1 MATLKQHNI
10 IADSAEKRGFLNVLD
25 VLCGRLENVLIT
37 IAGSMIIISMAITFI
52 DVVMRYAFNSPLSWV
67 FDFITMYLL
76 PGCYFLAFSYA
87 LRTGNHLKV
96 DYFKNK
102 FPANFTKWCVSFFG
116 LVASILF
123 LYITYT
129 YSGRAY
135 SAWEENEVI
144 YGAVNWLIWPSELI
158 IAISSFT
165 FSFRLIIK
173 TMEQFIVGGGE
184 L

>member
-1 MATLKQHNI
+1 MATVQQHKI
-10 IADSAEKRGFLNVLD
+10 VADSAEKSGFLNILD
-25 VLCGRLENVLIT
+25 VICRRLENTLIAV
-37 IAGSMIIISMAITFI
+37 AGSMIMISMVITFI
-52 DVVMRYAFNSPLSWV
+52 DVVMRYIFNSPLSWV

-102 FPANFTKWCVSFFG
+102 FPKKFTKSCVSLFG
-116 LVASILF
+116 LTASVLF
-123 LYITYT
+123 IYITYT
-129 YSGRAY
+129 YTLRAH

-144 YGAVNWLIWPSELI
+144 YGAINWLIWPSELI

-165 FSFRLIIK
+165 FSFRLLIK
-173 TMEQFIVGGGE
+173 TIEQFIADGGE

>member
-1 MATLKQHNI
+1 MATIQQHKI
-10 IADSAEKRGFLNVLD
+10 VADPAEKSGLLNILD
-25 VLCGRLENVLIT
+25 VTCRRLENILIA
-37 IAGSMIIISMAITFI
+37 IAGSMIIVSMVITFI

-102 FPANFTKWCVSFFG
+102 FPEKFTKLCVSFFG
-116 LVASILF
+116 LVAATLF
-123 LYITYT
+123 IYITYT
-129 YSGRAY
+129 YTLRAF
-135 SAWEENEVI
+135 SAWEENDVI

-158 IAISSFT
+158 IAVSSFT

-173 TMEQFIVGGGE
+173 TIEQFIVDGSE

>member
-1 MATLKQHNI
+1 MATIQQHRI
-10 IADSAEKRGFLNVLD
+10 VAESAERSGFLNVLD
-25 VLCGRLENVLIT
+25 TFCRRLENILIT
-37 IAGSMIIISMAITFI
+37 IAGSMIIISMVITFI

-102 FPANFTKWCVSFFG
+102 FPEKFTKYCVSFFG
-116 LVASILF
+116 LIAAALF
-123 LYITYT
+123 IYITYT
-129 YSGRAY
+129 YAVRAY

-165 FSFRLIIK
+165 FSFRLIMK
-173 TMEQFIVGGGE
+173 TIDQFIVDGSE